1 MNKMARRDFLRL
13 AGLGAAVFA
22 CGPRAFGAPAGK
34 LALVE
39 AENFDKLGGWAVD
52 QQFMDQMG
60 SPYLLAHGLG
70 EPVADATTSVTL
82 PAAGKYRVW
91 VRTCDWV
98 AKWQAPGA
106 PGRFNV
112 IVNGKTLGPLF
123 GTEGADWHWQDGGTV
138 ETGAKAALALHDQM
152 GFEGRCDAVLF
163 SQDLDFRPPDA
174 GKELAALRQQLLGL
188 PEQPEDGGSFE
199 LVVVGG
205 GIAGMCAALAAARSG
220 MKTALI
226 QDRPVLGGNNSSEVR
241 VWLGGNVRLKP
252 LPNIGNLVGE
262 FEPKKRAHDGATNT
276 AEIYEDDKREK
287 LMKSEKNLTLL
298 FNQRLISANMGKSG
312 IAAVVAQD
320 IRTGRRLRYAG
331 ELFADCTGDGQL
343 GALAG
348 AEFEVTQKQHMGPSN
363 LWHAIETREPADFPH
378 VNWALDLTDKPF
390 PGRATKDSKTGKL
403 KPADLSKLGQWFW
416 ETGFDLDPVTEVEKM
431 RDWNLRA
438 MYGAWDA
445 LKNADKLFPNH
456 KLHWAAFIAG
466 KRESRRLLGD
476 VLLNKEDVVGDRK
489 FDDACFPCTWS
500 LDLHYADKRY
510 GKGFEGREFIS
521 EAHFGKFK
529 PPYWAPYRCL
539 YSRNVPNLFMA
550 GRDISVTHDALGTV
564 RVMRTCGAMGEVVGL
579 AAALCRKFSATPR
592 GLYES
597 HRDALTA
604 AFQKGAPTLYKPP
617 VGGLP
622 KPATAHKAKT

>member
-13 AGLGAAVFA
+13 AGLGAAAFA
-22 CGPRAFGAPAGK
+22 CGPRAYGAPARNM
-34 LALVE
+34 ALVE
-39 AENFDKLGGWAVD
+39 AENFEKLGGWAID

-123 GTEGADWHWQDGGTV
+123 GTEGADWHWQDGGAV
-138 ETGAKAALALHDQM
+138 ETGEKASVALHDQT

-220 MKTALI
+220 VKTALI
-226 QDRPVLGGNNSSEVR
+226 HDRPVLGGNNSSEVR

-252 LPNIGNLVGE
+252 LPNIGNLIGE
-262 FEPKKRAHDGATNT
+262 FETAKRAHSGPTNT

-287 LMKSEKNLTLL
+287 LMTSEKNLKLI
-298 FNQRLISANMGKSG
+298 FNQRLISVEMGKSA

-320 IRTGRRLRYAG
+320 IRTGRRLCYRG
-331 ELFADCTGDGQL
+331 ELFADCTGDGHL

-348 AEFEVTQKQHMGPSN
+348 ADFEVTRKQHMGPSN
-363 LWHAIETREPADFPH
+363 LWHPIETSGPVDFPSCK
-378 VNWALDLTDKPF
+378 WALDLSGKPF
-390 PGRATKDSKTGKL
+390 PGRAVKVLLGKN
-403 KPADLSKLGQWFW
+403 KPASLAALGQWYW

-445 LKNADKLFPNH
+445 LKNTDKLFPNY
-456 KLHWAAFIAG
+456 KLHWAAFVAG

-500 LDLHYADKRY
+500 LDLHYPDKKY
-510 GKGFEGREFIS
+510 AKGFEGREFIS

-539 YSRNVPNLFMA
+539 YSRSIPNLFMA

-564 RVMRTCGAMGEVVGL
+564 RVMRTCGAMGEVVGI
-579 AAALCRKFSATPR
+579 AAALCRKLSATPR

-597 HRDALTA
+597 HRDALTT
-604 AFQKGAPTLYKPP
+604 AFQKGAPALSKPTP
-617 VGGLP
+617 AK
-622 KPATAHKAKT
+622 KPATPSVKPKAK

>member
-13 AGLGAAVFA
+13 AGLGAAAFA

-70 EPVADATTSVTL
+70 EPVADATTSVAL

-123 GTEGADWHWQDGGTV
+123 GTEGADWHWQDGGAV
-138 ETGAKAALALHDQM
+138 ETGAKATLALHDQM

-174 GKELAALRQQLLGL
+174 GKELAALRQRLLGL

-220 MKTALI
+220 LKTALI

-262 FEPKKRAHDGATNT
+262 FEPLKRAHDGATNT

-298 FNQRLISANMGKSG
+298 FNQRLISADMGQSA
-312 IAAVVAQD
+312 IAAVVTQD
-320 IRTGRRLRYAG
+320 IRTGRRLRYTG

-378 VNWALDLTDKPF
+378 LNWALDLTDKPF
-390 PGRATKDSKTGKL
+390 PGRATRDSKTGKL
-403 KPADLSKLGQWFW
+403 KPANLAQLGQWFW

-445 LKNADKLFPNH
+445 LKNTDKLFPNL

-500 LDLHYADKRY
+500 LDLHYPDKKY
-510 GKGFEGREFIS
+510 AKGFEGHEFIS

-529 PPYWAPYRCL
+529 PPFWAPYRCL

-564 RVMRTCGAMGEVVGL
+564 RVMRTCGAMGEVVGM
-579 AAALCRKFSATPR
+579 AAALCRKFSATPKFR
-592 GLYES
+592 KLA
-597 HRDALTA
+597 RKLWRIVWPKVITCR
-604 AFQKGAPTLYKPP
+604 
-617 VGGLP
+617 LP
-622 KPATAHKAKT
+622 R